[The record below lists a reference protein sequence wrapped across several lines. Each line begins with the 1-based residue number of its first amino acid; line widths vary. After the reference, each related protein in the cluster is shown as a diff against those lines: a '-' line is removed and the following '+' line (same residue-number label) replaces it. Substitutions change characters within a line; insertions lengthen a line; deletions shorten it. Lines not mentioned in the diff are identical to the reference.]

1 MAQLRPSTSQRS
13 RASRGADR
21 GEPEVPVRSPG
32 RREPGGPG
40 RREPGPLARLDRI
53 PIWPYER
60 KLLWVVGAGY
70 FFAFFDIV
78 TISFAVPVIA
88 NQFHV
93 SKATVTLSVTSSL
106 IGYIIGALADSTI
119 ADKWG
124 RRLSLE
130 ISVAVFS
137 VGTVLAALSTNVTEL
152 IVFRFISGLGIGA
165 EIASVTTYI
174 GELSPARLRGRY
186 TSWATTWAYA
196 GFAAVP
202 FVARA
207 LVPTSASGWRIL
219 FGIGALGGVTILF
232 MRRGL
237 PPSPRWLMAHGRTE
251 EAHEVVAE
259 AEETARE
266 ELDDE
271 LPAPQPVPDE
281 PPAERFPVRSLLRP
295 PMRGRVL
302 LFVGIW
308 FVYYVGNYGWLTLA
322 PTLFTDKGYS
332 LADSTTYLIVS
343 GIGFLAGAYATTHF
357 SDRLE
362 RKYTIASIAV
372 MWGISLLVV
381 GVFVSPAV
389 IIVFGFVASA
399 TIGLLV
405 PMLYT
410 YTAEH
415 FPTNARAT
423 GVALTDGLGHVGGA
437 LAPLIVLGANS
448 AWGFSGA
455 FVIMAVSGFVAGV
468 LILLGIT
475 ATNRSLEAVTAG

>member
-1 MAQLRPSTSQRS
+1 MPQPGTRTSRPSSAGTQR
-13 RASRGADR
+13 
-21 GEPEVPVRSPG
+21 
-32 RREPGGPG
+32 G

-88 NQFHV
+88 TQFHV
-93 SKATVTLSVTSSL
+93 SKGTVTLSVTSSL
-106 IGYIIGALADSTI
+106 IGYIIGAFADSTI

-137 VGTVLAALSTNVTEL
+137 IGTVLAAVSTNVTEL
-152 IVFRFISGLGIGA
+152 IIFRFISGLGIGA
-165 EIASVTTYI
+165 EIAAVTTYI

-186 TSWATTWAYA
+186 TSWATTCAYA

-202 FVARA
+202 FIARA
-207 LVPTSASGWRIL
+207 LVPSFASGWRIL
-219 FGIGALGGVTILF
+219 FAIGALGGVTILF

-237 PPSPRWLMAHGRTE
+237 PPSPRWLMAQGRTE
-251 EAHEVVAE
+251 EASEVVAE
-259 AEETARE
+259 AEDTARAE
-266 ELDDE
+266 IEGD
-271 LPAPQPVPDE
+271 LPPAEPVPDE
-281 PPAERFPVRSLLRP
+281 APAERFPIRSLLRP
-295 PMRGRVL
+295 PMVSRVA

-308 FVYYVGNYGWLTLA
+308 FVYYIGNYGWLTLA

-362 RKYTIASIAV
+362 RKYTTAAIAV
-372 MWGISLLVV
+372 AWGISLLVV
-381 GVFVSPAV
+381 GFFVSPT
-389 IIVFGFVASA
+389 IIIIFGFVAST

-415 FPTNARAT
+415 FSTNARAT

-437 LAPLIVLGANS
+437 LAPLIVLGANT

-455 FVIMAVSGFVAGV
+455 FTVMGISGFVAGA
-468 LILLGIT
+468 LILFGIT
-475 ATNRSLEAVTAG
+475 ATARSLETVTAS